1 MYMLCWNYRGLRNQ
15 QTVQELND
23 LVRAQDPTVVFLAKT
38 WLDEA
43 RLVGIR
49 DTL

>member
-1 MYMLCWNYRGLRNQ
+1 MNMLRWNYRGLRNQ
-15 QTVQELND
+15 QTIQELDD

-43 RLVGIR
+43 KLVGIR